1 MQAMDKKHVVVV
13 EDDDLQREVI
23 AEYLAR
29 SGFNVSQAADGATF
43 RDLMRQR
50 AIDLAIVD
58 LQLPD
63 ADGFDLIRLL
73 RETGRCGIIVLTAN
87 DDPTD
92 RVVGL
97 EVGADDF
104 VVKPHPPRELLA
116 RVRSVL
122 RRLAETE
129 IGAAPRLAAE
139 PPAMDFG
146 GWTLDVMVRGVR
158 GPSGEQVDLT
168 ISEFALL
175 KELLAHPGEVME
187 RDQLMRNVFHR
198 PWTYEDRSLDVL
210 VARLRRKL
218 EPAAGSMRIGS
229 VRGTGYVLS
238 GSTLQ

>member
-1 MQAMDKKHVVVV
+1 MDKKHIVVV
-13 EDDDLQREVI
+13 EDDGLQREVI
-23 AEYLAR
+23 SEYLAR
-29 SGFNVSQAADGATF
+29 SGFDVSQAPDGATF
-43 RDLMRQR
+43 RELIRQR

-73 RETGRCGIIVLTAN
+73 RENRRCGIIVLTAN

-122 RRLAETE
+122 RRLADVEV
-129 IGAAPRLAAE
+129 APPPSLAAE
-139 PPAMDFG
+139 PPSMDFG
-146 GWTLDVMVRGVR
+146 GWTLDVMVRGLR
-158 GPSGEQVDLT
+158 GPSTEQIDLT

-198 PWTYEDRSLDVL
+198 PWSYEDRSLDVL